1 MAAEAMDVQQLLL
14 LAREKSD
21 QARSHLFE
29 VMGDLFQEQSAVL
42 SAQERALMVDILEK
56 LVREVSRDIRL
67 KLSQRLADLPGTP
80 RELAVLLA
88 NDEIDIASPVLMRS
102 RALQDTDLIEIVHQ
116 RSRQHILAVA
126 MRRDLSMS
134 VSEVLVETGQTD
146 VIMALLSNHEAKI
159 SEATLAY
166 IADQSKQIDEFQE
179 PLVHRRDLPRDLA
192 VKMCYWVSAAIR
204 HFIIEKFQVD
214 ANDLDDTIEPI
225 LREQVATAEAEAPA
239 PDALTPAEDAAHA
252 IKSSGKLT
260 ARLMIQTLRRGEIP
274 MFEAMFAQ
282 SAELRLALVHRL
294 LYEAGGNGTAV
305 VARALRLTREEF
317 ATIYL
322 LTRRARPGSGGGAV
336 DLGRALGFFD
346 KVSAEAAMKVLERWR
361 RDPQYLF
368 AIKTIEQ
375 GGSRP
380 GGDPG
385 GTIGPTSVGDGT
397 P

>member
-1 MAAEAMDVQQLLL
+1 MAAEAMEVQQLLQ
-14 LAREKSD
+14 LAREKSE

-29 VMGDLFQEQSAVL
+29 VMGDLFQEQAGIL

-56 LVREVSRDIRL
+56 LVREVSQDIRL
-67 KLSQRLADLPGTP
+67 KLSHRLADLPGTP

-88 NDEIDIASPVLMRS
+88 NDEIDIASPILMRS
-102 RALQDTDLIEIVHQ
+102 RALQDTDLIEIIHH

-134 VSEVLVETGQTD
+134 VSDVLVETGHSD
-146 VIMALLSNHEAKI
+146 VIMALLNNQEAKI

-166 IADQSKQIDEFQE
+166 IVDQSKHIDEFQE
-179 PLVHRRDLPRDLA
+179 PLVHRRDLPRALA

-204 HFIIEKFQVD
+204 QFIIDKFQVD
-214 ANDLDDTIEPI
+214 ANDLDDTIQPI
-225 LREQVATAEAEAPA
+225 LHEQVASADAEARPA
-239 PDALTPAEDAAHA
+239 EFLTPAEEAARA
-252 IKSSGKLT
+252 IKTGGKLT

-282 SAELRLALVHRL
+282 AAELRLSLINRL
-294 LYEAGGNGTAV
+294 LYEVGGNGIAV
-305 VARALRLTREEF
+305 VARGLRLTREEF

-322 LTRRARPGSGGGAV
+322 LTRRARPGLGGGAV
-336 DLGRALGFFD
+336 DLGRALGFYD
-346 KVSAEAAMKVLERWR
+346 KVGTEAAMKVLERWR

-375 GGSRP
+375 DGRRP
-380 GGDPG
+380 GGGLDVFDPD
-385 GTIGPTSVGDGT
+385 SEGDGT
-397 P
+397 